1 MKETLDDALNAH
13 NDSVR
18 IERLTSHIARIRLA
32 RSI

>member
-1 MKETLDDALNAH
+1 MKESIEDVLHAP

-32 RSI
+32 RSV